1 MRRILLA
8 TMFCLFCAA
17 SSQADPFVILPNGE
31 FAFNIPLTTQGT
43 FTCTLCTGSGT
54 NSVTFGSGGNTLTL
68 TFTGVTADI
77 LVSGQSQPL
86 TLGQFQ
92 VTATGSGFVFPAPPN
107 SNTPLVTFDLGIS
120 QGPPNSGGNGITYF
134 AFGGGTSLSFS
145 PFGSFDRSVP
155 ILQNP
160 PGSNFTFIVYTLT
173 PITIPNTSG
182 TVPLNASVAAV
193 PEPASMLLLSSGVGL
208 MLSLRRK
215 RRRE

>member
-1 MRRILLA
+1 MRRVLLA

-31 FAFNIPLTTQGT
+31 NAFNIPLTTQGT

-54 NSVTFGSGGNTLTL
+54 NSVTFGSGGNTVTI
-68 TFTGVTADI
+68 TFTGITTDI
-77 LVSGQSQPL
+77 VVSGQSQPL

-92 VTATGSGFVFPAPPN
+92 VTASGSGFVFPAFPN
-107 SNTPLVTFDLGIS
+107 NNVPLVTFNIGIT
-120 QGPPNSGGNGITYF
+120 QGPPNSGGNSLTYA
-134 AFGGGTSLSFS
+134 AFGGGTSLVFGAL
-145 PFGSFDRSVP
+145 GSFDRAIT

-160 PGSNFTFIVYTLT
+160 PGANYTFIVYSLT
-173 PITIPNTSG
+173 PFTIPNTSG
-182 TVPLNASVAAV
+182 TVPLDGRVAAV

-215 RRRE
+215 RRRA

>member
-8 TMFCLFCAA
+8 TMFCLFCAI

-54 NSVTFGSGGNTLTL
+54 NSVTFGSGADTLTL
-68 TFTGVTADI
+68 TFTGVTTDI
-77 LVSGQSQPL
+77 LVSGQSSPV

-92 VTATGSGFVFPAPPN
+92 VVASGAGFVFPAPPN
-107 SNTPLVTFDLGIS
+107 SNTPLVTFNLGIS
-120 QGPPNSGGNGITYF
+120 QGPPNSGGNGITFF
-134 AFGGGTSLSFS
+134 AFGGGTSLVFG
-145 PFGSFDRSVP
+145 PFGSFDRAVP

-173 PITIPNTSG
+173 PFTIPNTSG
-182 TVPLNASVAAV
+182 TVPLDASVSAV

-208 MLSLRRK
+208 MLLRRK